1 MNRQETFR
9 SEAVEGENQ
18 PTDLERRLLD
28 LSEYYLSARK
38 LRYKDDITGTL
49 ESLYCLKECDERK
62 ADLDRGPLSF
72 FRHPL
77 ASIGRLRARGKFY
90 CGING
95 NYYRSSDF
103 VTWAKAKPLLRTL
116 REKIKSGEFDPDW
129 SVDICP

>member
-1 MNRQETFR
+1 MKGQEACQG
-9 SEAVEGENQ
+9 EAAQNEK
-18 PTDLERRLLD
+18 PLTDLEQRLLD

-103 VTWAKAKPLLRTL
+103 VTWTKAKPLLRSL
-116 REKIKSGEFDPDW
+116 REKIQSGEFDPDW